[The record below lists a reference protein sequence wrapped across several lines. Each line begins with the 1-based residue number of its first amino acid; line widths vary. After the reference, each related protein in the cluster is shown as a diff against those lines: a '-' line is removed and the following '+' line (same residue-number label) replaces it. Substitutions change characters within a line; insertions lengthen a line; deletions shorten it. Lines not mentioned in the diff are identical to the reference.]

1 MKGNEHMEKNIKIAE
16 LVSRLSNL
24 SEAKRVEY
32 LKSNI
37 KSENYVPWT
46 EKVALAKN
54 IVNATTYKLKEKED
68 KKLYPT
74 SVIQVNSNDRFV
86 FFVMKVID
94 RWTNIELSE
103 NVVEDFDNLNKLGAV
118 DTIMSPD
125 YNIIPARELN
135 EFNVILKNCYDD
147 ALTNAYEP
155 HAYISNQIT
164 RVTDVA
170 KVLIEPL
177 VEKINNMDEK
187 QLNKALD
194 KLDKIANKLVK

>member
-1 MKGNEHMEKNIKIAE
+1 MEKNIKIAE